1 MNNLESEEQMD
12 KKDRLIKLMKIYDR
26 VQSWMQS
33 NAGIVSPSDMN
44 IAQTALREIEEL
56 TARVENID
64 YVFSK
69 DNMEKLNRIWKKY
82 KQQHAYQHGGFS
94 L

>member
-1 MNNLESEEQMD
+1 MD

-82 KQQHAYQHGGFS
+82 KQ
-94 L
+94 

>member
-1 MNNLESEEQMD
+1 MD
-12 KKDRLIKLMKIYDR
+12 KKDRLRKLMKIYDR
-26 VQSWMQS
+26 VHAWIQT
-33 NAGIVSPSDMN
+33 NAGMVSPSDMN

-82 KQQHAYQHGGFS
+82 KQ
-94 L
+94 